1 MSAIQRWEKLYE
13 KFKHLVLKTDK
24 DNFKADKIHLQKII
38 GEITKSYF
46 QELLDKNRNK
56 PKELWKALKSLGI
69 NLDKASKLINQYKKV
84 VQFNSKQFFD
94 RFYSEL
100 AGDAKQKLPKASN

>member
-24 DNFKADKIHLQKII
+24 DNFKADKIHLQKMIV
-38 GEITKSYF
+38 EITKSYF

-56 PKELWKALKSLGI
+56 PKKLWKALKSLGI
-69 NLDKASKLINQYKKV
+69 NLDKASKLINQYKKSGTI
-84 VQFNSKQFFD
+84 QF
-94 RFYSEL
+94 
-100 AGDAKQKLPKASN
+100 KAIF